1 MRASL
6 RRGAPG
12 PQPQVKCS
20 KWIQNG
26 FCGFP
31 ARRRRRQVPEQH
43 GHLDSGQGGPSHV
56 IAHRIMGGWRLQI
69 LEKLTETLARGGG
82 EYSSGWVAGSE
93 HPLQDTLWELGG

>member
-26 FCGFP
+26 FCGS
-31 ARRRRRQVPEQH
+31 A
-43 GHLDSGQGGPSHV
+43 G
-56 IAHRIMGGWRLQI
+56 
-69 LEKLTETLARGGG
+69 ETPTAA
-82 EYSSGWVAGSE
+82 SA
-93 HPLQDTLWELGG
+93 